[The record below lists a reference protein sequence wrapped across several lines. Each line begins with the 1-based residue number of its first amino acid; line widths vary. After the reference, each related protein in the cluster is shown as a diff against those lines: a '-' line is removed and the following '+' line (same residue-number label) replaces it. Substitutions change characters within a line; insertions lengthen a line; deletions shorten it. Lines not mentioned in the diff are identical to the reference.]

1 MILDS
6 KNLIYKAVYHGARSF
21 AEVFST
27 LEVEG
32 WENVPAGACLFASNH
47 QSMLDPPWSARA
59 YHARSRS
66 SLGGRSS
73 ITRSSAS

>member
-47 QSMLDPPWSARA
+47 QSMLDPLGRLEPTTRDLVHRSAVALR
-59 YHARSRS
+59 
-66 SLGGRSS
+66 
-73 ITRSSAS
+73 

>member
-21 AEVFST
+21 MEVFST

-32 WENVPAGACLFASNH
+32 WENVPDGACLFASCN
-47 QSMLDPPWSARA
+47 
-59 YHARSRS
+59 S
-66 SLGGRSS
+66 SYC
-73 ITRSSAS
+73 I